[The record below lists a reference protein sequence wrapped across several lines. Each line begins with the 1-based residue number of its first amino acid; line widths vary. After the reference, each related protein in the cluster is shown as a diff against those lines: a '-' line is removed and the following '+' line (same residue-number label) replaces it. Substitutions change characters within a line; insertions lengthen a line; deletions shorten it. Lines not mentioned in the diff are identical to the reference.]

1 MIFLSLKNDRKFA
14 ELKQTQCAYQEN
26 EESEVCGILTDRG
39 LLMPFNMPSMPL
51 CIIHAYEFRDWTKE
65 NIIEQFI
72 SVMMDDDFIEN
83 WRLEEDDDF

>member
-1 MIFLSLKNDRKFA
+1 MIFLSLKNDRKFI
-14 ELKQTQCAYQEN
+14 ELEQTQCVYQEN

-51 CIIHAYEFRDWTKE
+51 CIIHAYEFRDWTME

-72 SVMMDDDFIEN
+72 SVMMDDEFIEN